1 MDVLTVLKSQW
12 DRIAA
17 VLCVVGGVILLI
29 VGYQGIADSPYVAEE
44 LAYLIS
50 GGLGGVFLLG
60 VGATLYIS
68 ADMHDEWRKLDRIE
82 NAILSLR
89 TDSGDD
95 GSGEPDRFDDIV
107 TPVLESRASRH
118 RGSSESA
125 VTAGVAQRSRS
136 KQASS
141 GQGVREDSVLA
152 MPRELRSSL
161 RIGAVAMSLAFVAL
175 MLAYYRAADV
185 SQARPAF
192 TATASA
198 ATVLAVAGV
207 LAVLGMV
214 GMRRRLMARRNLL
227 LTPFLARSRRDAA
240 AHDRGSSAGEP
251 AARMPERLL
260 VIPEGRYAH
269 VPSCAMVAGERTGSV
284 SSSALPQG
292 ILPCAICTPA
302 AL

>member
-17 VLCVVGGVILLI
+17 VGCAVGGVILLI

-60 VGATLYIS
+60 VAATLYIS

-82 NAILSLR
+82 DAILSLR
-89 TDSGDD
+89 DENGTPG
-95 GSGEPDRFDDIV
+95 RFDDLV
-107 TPVLESRASRH
+107 EPVAESRASQH
-118 RGSSESA
+118 RAGANSQA
-125 VTAGVAQRSRS
+125 ATAGVAQRSR
-136 KQASS
+136 QAEPRP
-141 GQGVREDSVLA
+141 GSVLA
-152 MPRELRSSL
+152 MPRELFNHL
-161 RIGAVAMSLAFVAL
+161 RVGAVAMTLAFVAL
-175 MLAYYRAADV
+175 MFAYFRAADV
-185 SQARPAF
+185 SESRPAF
-192 TATASA
+192 TATAWASV
-198 ATVLAVAGV
+198 VLAIAGV
-207 LAVLGMV
+207 VATMGMV
-214 GMRRRLMARRNLL
+214 GMRRRLMARRRILL
-227 LTPFLARSRRDAA
+227 SGFLARARREAA
-240 AHDRGSSAGEP
+240 PSSAGEISS
-251 AARMPERLL
+251 ARMPERLL

-284 SSSALPQG
+284 SSSALPEG